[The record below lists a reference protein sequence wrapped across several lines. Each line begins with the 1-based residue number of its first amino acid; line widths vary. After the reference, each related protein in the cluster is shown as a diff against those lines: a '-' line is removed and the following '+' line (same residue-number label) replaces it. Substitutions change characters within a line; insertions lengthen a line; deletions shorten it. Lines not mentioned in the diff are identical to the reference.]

1 MGGILGLDDVEVPYC
16 GKNGINMDSSKS

>member
-16 GKNGINMDSSKS
+16 DKNGIKYGWQ